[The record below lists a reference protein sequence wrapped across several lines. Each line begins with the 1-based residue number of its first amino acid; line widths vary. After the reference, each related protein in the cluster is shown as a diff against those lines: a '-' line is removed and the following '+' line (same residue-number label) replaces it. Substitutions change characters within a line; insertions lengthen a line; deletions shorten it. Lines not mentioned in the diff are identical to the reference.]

1 MVDLK
6 VLMVEKEDC
15 DAGTVQQLRS
25 ALVADRNQVKILRDA
40 ADTLK
45 KRLATVQPDAAK
57 RLHLKLGISLFFLG
71 HGYEAMQHLAQA
83 DGALAAFITAG

>member
-45 KRLATVQPDAAK
+45 KRLTTVQPDAAK
-57 RLHLKLGISLFFLG
+57 RLHLKLGISL
-71 HGYEAMQHLAQA
+71 AMATRPCNIWLRQMVLWR
-83 DGALAAFITAG
+83 LFIMAG

>member
-25 ALVADRNQVKILRDA
+25 ALVADRNQVKILRDLR
-40 ADTLK
+40 T
-45 KRLATVQPDAAK
+45 R
-57 RLHLKLGISLFFLG
+57 
-71 HGYEAMQHLAQA
+71 
-83 DGALAAFITAG
+83 